1 MRFWRSVMSRRRVFV
16 AALLGLALAGCQ
28 PIAGP
33 PSAGPRSPDSPGT
46 EPSMA
51 AAAAVAT
58 PSSAEFA
65 AIIQTAVEDRN
76 GVVLDTPPAPQLPEG
91 KTTAAYRAKRERDLP
106 VVTESKTRFKSFG
119 FWYTSFSTTVTVE
132 STELSGTEATV
143 RFKELTE
150 QHQSSAANGPSN
162 VPAGY
167 SLPQIATFKASVQG
181 WQLDSITPVGN
192 NFGLPMSVVPH

>member
-1 MRFWRSVMSRRRVFV
+1 MSRRSVVV

-28 PIAGP
+28 PNAGP
-33 PSAGPRSPDSPGT
+33 PSAGP
-46 EPSMA
+46 A
-51 AAAAVAT
+51 LAAAAVST

-76 GVVLDTPPAPQLPEG
+76 GVAMDLPPAPRLPEG
-91 KTTAAYRAKRERDLP
+91 KATAAYRAKRERDLP
-106 VVTESKTRFKSFG
+106 VVTESKARFKSFG

-132 STELSGTEATV
+132 STESSGTEATV

-150 QHQSSAANGPSN
+150 QHQASAASGPSN
-162 VPAGY
+162 VPESY
-167 SLPQIATFKASVQG
+167 SLPQIATFKASAQG

>member
-1 MRFWRSVMSRRRVFV
+1 MSRRRVV
-16 AALLGLALAGCQ
+16 VVALLGLALAGCQ
-28 PIAGP
+28 PNAGA
-33 PSAGPRSPDSPGT
+33 PSAGAPGAET
-46 EPSMA
+46 SSAGPSMT
-51 AAAAVAT
+51 AAAVAT

-76 GVVLDTPPAPQLPEG
+76 GVVLDLPPAPRLPEG

-106 VVTESKTRFKSFG
+106 VVTEAKTRFKSFG

-132 STELSGTEATV
+132 STESSGAEATV

-150 QHQSSAANGPSN
+150 QYQASAANGPNN
-162 VPAGY
+162 VPEEY
-167 SLPQIATFKASVQG
+167 SLPQIATFKASAQG

-192 NFGLPMSVVPH
+192 NFGLPMTVVAH